1 MNYSPRPS
9 LLRAPLV
16 VVAIFVLAL
25 LALYPGASLRAQT
38 LASPMTIN
46 GPSSAP
52 VASPSDPPADLDGEV
67 ADMYVKGKQL
77 EVIYRNTGRLAT
89 QIMGELQVRDEAGE
103 LITTA
108 TIVEAKI
115 IGAGRSEKLRV
126 AMPTLAPGRYT
137 LYAVV
142 DFGGAELTAAEAAL
156 EIKP

>member
-1 MNYSPRPS
+1 MKYSPRPS

-25 LALYPGASLRAQT
+25 LALYPGASLRAQGIAHP
-38 LASPMTIN
+38 LPPN
-46 GPSSAP
+46 AP
-52 VASPSDPPADLDGEV
+52 APATAVMPGDPPADLDGEV
-67 ADMYVKGKQL
+67 ADMYVKGKRL
-77 EVIYRNTGRLAT
+77 EVVYRNTGRLAT

-103 LITTA
+103 LVTTA
-108 TIVEAKI
+108 TIVEAKV

-142 DFGGAELTAAEAAL
+142 DFGGDALTAAEAAL